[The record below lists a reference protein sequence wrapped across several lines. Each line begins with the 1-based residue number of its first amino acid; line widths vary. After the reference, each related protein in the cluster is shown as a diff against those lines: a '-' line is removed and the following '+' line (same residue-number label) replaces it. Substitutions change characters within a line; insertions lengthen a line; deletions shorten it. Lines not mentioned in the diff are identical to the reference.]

1 VLRRSRIAELAIE
14 VVARPAEKKKNHGE
28 EAGAHGHDKCF
39 SFPTLVDQVIEENE
53 EAAFRQMG
61 K

>member
-1 VLRRSRIAELAIE
+1 MLRRSRVAEWAIE
-14 VVARPAEKKKNHGE
+14 VAARPAEKKKNHGE
-28 EAGAHGHDKCF
+28 EAGTHAYDKDF

>member
-1 VLRRSRIAELAIE
+1 MFELAIE

-28 EAGAHGHDKCF
+28 EGGTHGHDKGF